1 MKCSRMLEQVIERLL
16 HINVDADDVEVRYQE
31 FEKDK
36 GILDLEI
43 TDNQLR
49 QSGDGIFQG
58 SHS

>member
-36 GILDLEI
+36 GISDLEI
-43 TDNQLR
+43 TDIQLR
-49 QSGDGIFQG
+49 QSGDVIFRG